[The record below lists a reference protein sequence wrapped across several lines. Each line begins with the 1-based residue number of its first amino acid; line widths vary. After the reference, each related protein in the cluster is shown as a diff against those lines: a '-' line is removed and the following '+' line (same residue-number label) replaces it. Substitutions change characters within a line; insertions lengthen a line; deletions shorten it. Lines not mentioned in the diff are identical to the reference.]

1 MTEHNPYQAPESE
14 LSKAEP
20 QLYPE
25 LNFKQLKT
33 LWYRTR
39 NLRGLGLLWV
49 LASIMV
55 AFALLR
61 GLAQPDAYST
71 NYTIILAVL
80 TACYV
85 TISVL
90 SFIRHK
96 FTPYLG
102 IALGFLLMVSGTWG
116 GIVIGTLVIAS
127 YWVSRDLFGD
137 TPYIYKKLN
146 QEYKYRKKEKLLD

>member
-1 MTEHNPYQAPESE
+1 MAEHNPYQAPESE

-25 LNFKQLKT
+25 LNFKQLKK

-39 NLRGLGLLWV
+39 SLRGLALLWV
-49 LASIMV
+49 LVSIIV
-55 AFALLR
+55 VFALLR
-61 GLAQPDAYST
+61 SLAKPEAYST
-71 NYTIILAVL
+71 SFIILLAVL
-80 TACYV
+80 AASYV

-90 SFIRHK
+90 SFMRHK

-102 IALGFLLMVSGTWG
+102 IALGFLLMASGTWSG
-116 GIVIGTLVIAS
+116 IITGTIVIAR